1 MADGAAVCPSC
12 GYKASAQTDKYP
24 MALPPGTVLNGRYIL
39 GRVLG
44 QGGFGITY
52 VAQDHKTGSLVA
64 VKEYFPDTMA
74 ARTGGPSV
82 FRLHGPAGGK
92 LPLWE
97 GVFPKRS

>member
-74 ARTGGPSV
+74 ARTGGPLFPPTRASGRKTSSMGRSV
-82 FRLHGPAGGK
+82 
-92 LPLWE
+92 
-97 GVFPKRS
+97 S